1 MKPDSAA
8 AKTKRRR
15 AAWSR
20 PDRLAALVIL
30 VLAFVGIGSAV
41 KAQTAQQP
49 TSAQTAAL
57 KIGIHNAPPFA
68 MKDNDGSWY
77 GLGVDL
83 LGVVSRHSGV
93 HYQFVETEPEGIVR
107 DVASGKLDAGIGA
120 VPINAAD
127 ERIIDFSQPYYSGE
141 VGVALRL
148 VDQLGPKFLFRLL
161 ASPAFL
167 YMLGLLTGPVFVFGA
182 LIWLIERR
190 ANPQQFEPRP
200 ARGVFSGIWWATVT
214 MTTVG
219 YGDKAPVTFLGR
231 LLAMAWMFAALI
243 LASITT
249 AQLAAGLTSSLN
261 TNFVSGVADLSGLDV
276 GTVSQSVAEAE
287 LSLISIPSKPF
298 KTVSAGLE
306 ALANHDIDAFVY
318 DRAALQWALKNY
330 SDLYLTGL
338 QFSRENFGLIL
349 PQGSP
354 YREQVNV
361 AILQALQ
368 TEQWHLTLERYL
380 PNSGK

>member
-1 MKPDSAA
+1 M
-8 AKTKRRR
+8 
-15 AAWSR
+15 
-20 PDRLAALVIL
+20 VIL